1 MPEIAVP
8 TEKWTGKIR
17 EVTLGGGDSRKEVV
31 LGGETTLPFL
41 HFDGEI
47 PHPPVVAID
56 LEDRPPEGW
65 SPALIAVWGDAP
77 QQGVAV
83 WAQKAVEA
91 GADVLALTLK
101 SADPE
106 FGNTGP
112 DEAVASVQQV
122 LDAVDVPLIVYGH
135 GVAEKDN
142 EVLVAV
148 ADATKGQRL
157 GLGVCSDKNYR
168 TIVATCMANG
178 HIPIANSPI
187 DINLAKQLNI
197 LISDMGLPLESV
209 LMDPTTGALG
219 YGIEYSYSVMERL
232 RTAALQ
238 GDGMTSLPMIV
249 NPGYEVW
256 RVKEAKAAEGIP
268 AEWGDLEA
276 RGIVWESLTAIAL
289 LEAGANIMV
298 MRHPKAVGLVKKA
311 IADLMTA
318 A

>member
-1 MPEIAVP
+1 MPEIAVH

-17 EVTLGGGDSRKEVV
+17 EVTLGGGSRKEVV
-31 LGGETTLPFL
+31 VGGETTLPFL
-41 HFDGEI
+41 HFEGEI
-47 PHPPVVAID
+47 PHTPVIAID
-56 LEDRPPEGW
+56 MEDRPPEGW
-65 SPALIAVWGDAP
+65 SPVLSAAWGDAP
-77 QQGVAV
+77 QQGAAA

-91 GADVLALTLK
+91 GADALALTLT

-106 FGNTGP
+106 RGNTGP
-112 DEAVASVQQV
+112 DEAVATVQQV
-122 LDAVDVPLIVYGH
+122 LDAVDVPLIVYGP
-135 GVAEKDN
+135 GVPDKDN

-148 ADATKGQRL
+148 SDATNGQRL
-157 GLGVCSDKNYR
+157 GLGLCSDKNYR
-168 TIVATCMANG
+168 TIIATCMANG
-178 HIPIANSPI
+178 HVAIANSPI

-256 RVKEAKAAEGIP
+256 RVKEAKATEGIP
-268 AEWGDLEA
+268 DEWGDIEA
-276 RGIVWESLTAIAL
+276 RGIAWESLTAIAL
-289 LEAGANIMV
+289 LEAGANLMV

-311 IADLMTA
+311 IADLMA
-318 A
+318 AD